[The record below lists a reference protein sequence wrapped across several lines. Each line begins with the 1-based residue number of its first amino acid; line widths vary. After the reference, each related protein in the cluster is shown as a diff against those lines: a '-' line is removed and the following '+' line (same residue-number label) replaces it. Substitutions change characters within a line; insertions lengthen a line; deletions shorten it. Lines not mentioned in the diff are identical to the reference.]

1 MNDIKKG
8 TLAVISGF
16 SGAGKG
22 TVTRRLLDKYADE
35 CCLSISVTTRSPR
48 EGEKDGIH
56 YFFRTKEQF
65 EQMIKEDRFLEHACY
80 VDNYY
85 GTPREFVEEKRKAGI
100 HVILEIEIQ
109 GALQVKK
116 RYPEAVL
123 IFVTPPSARE
133 LEKRL
138 RGRGTESEEEIADRL
153 AKACEEA
160 RDISSYDHI
169 VINDTVEECVDR
181 VYGIIRGV
189 SDRVANNEE
198 LIRKITEELRVFKK
212 GE

>member
-1 MNDIKKG
+1 MRSMNDMKKG

-48 EGEKDGIH
+48 DGEKDGIH

-85 GTPREFVEEKRKAGI
+85 GTPREFVEEKRKLRKSFNS
-100 HVILEIEIQ
+100 VLP
-109 GALQVKK
+109 K
-116 RYPEAVL
+116 RP
-123 IFVTPPSARE
+123 
-133 LEKRL
+133 
-138 RGRGTESEEEIADRL
+138 
-153 AKACEEA
+153 
-160 RDISSYDHI
+160 
-169 VINDTVEECVDR
+169 
-181 VYGIIRGV
+181 
-189 SDRVANNEE
+189 
-198 LIRKITEELRVFKK
+198 RK
-212 GE
+212 